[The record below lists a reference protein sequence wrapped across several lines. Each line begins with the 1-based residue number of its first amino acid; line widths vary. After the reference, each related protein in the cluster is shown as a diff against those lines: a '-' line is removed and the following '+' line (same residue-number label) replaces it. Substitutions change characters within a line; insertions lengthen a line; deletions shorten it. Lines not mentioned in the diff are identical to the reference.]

1 MPVSSKQEIKTFTAG
16 HNRMEQNMETLRTSD
31 IEEESIGLWHNCPQ
45 CRNVSFRGE
54 LERNGYI
61 CPKCKVLFPLSVE
74 NRIRLLLG
82 ELSSEIDDMN
92 INENEDTEYDVLTSV
107 ETVDE
112 YPVSLFVLTPDSPL
126 LKKHLTVFSDAI
138 ENALT
143 DSIPFLSVFTASP
156 IETEVSF
163 ADIVPLLLKLE
174 TLAEQTIPHLT
185 VLTETD
191 RRKLTTHLPVGEIII
206 AECTSQSDNA
216 ARFHP
221 QPALHAPEEQL
232 LPEKNRDSNLSVP
245 DISIDCYVP
254 RPEMHEVLVQ
264 FLRFFAFTTQ

>member
-1 MPVSSKQEIKTFTAG
+1 MTTLTAEQ
-16 HNRMEQNMETLRTSD
+16 NRMEHIMDTVRTSE
-31 IEEESIGLWHNCPQ
+31 IEEESIGLWFNCAQ

-61 CPKCKVLFPLSVE
+61 CPKCKELFPLSVE
-74 NRIRLLLG
+74 NRIRLLLN
-82 ELSSEIDDMN
+82 ELPSDIEDMN
-92 INENEDTEYDVLTSV
+92 THENENTECDVQTVV

-112 YPVSLFVLTPDSPL
+112 YPVSLFVLNPDSSL
-126 LKKHLTVFSDAI
+126 LRQHLSVFSNAI

-143 DSIPFLSVFTASP
+143 NSIPFLSVFTASP

-174 TLAEQTIPHLT
+174 TLADQTIPHLT

-191 RRKLTTHLPVGEIII
+191 KRKLTTHLPVGEIII
-206 AECTSQSDNA
+206 AECTSQADNA
-216 ARFHP
+216 TRTQP

-232 LPEKNRDSNLSVP
+232 LPEKSGDSNLSVP
-245 DISIDCYVP
+245 DINVDCYVP
-254 RPEMHEVLVQ
+254 RPEIHEILVR
-264 FLRFFAFTTQ
+264 FLRFFAFSTQ

>member
-1 MPVSSKQEIKTFTAG
+1 
-16 HNRMEQNMETLRTSD
+16 METLRTSD

-82 ELSSEIDDMN
+82 KLSADIEDMSIDE
-92 INENEDTEYDVLTSV
+92 NENTECDVITIV

-112 YPVSLFVLTPDSPL
+112 YPVSLFVLNPDSPL
-126 LKKHLTVFSDAI
+126 MRKHLPMFSQAI
-138 ENALT
+138 EDALT
-143 DSIPFLSVFTASP
+143 NSIPLLSVFTAGP
-156 IETEVSF
+156 LETEVSF
-163 ADIVPLLLKLE
+163 ADIVSLLLKLE

-191 RRKLTTHLPVGEIII
+191 RETLTTHLPVGEIII
-206 AECTSQSDNA
+206 AECTSQLDNA
-216 ARFHP
+216 TRFHP

-232 LPEKNRDSNLSVP
+232 LPEKSRDSNLSVP
-245 DISIDCYVP
+245 DINVDCYVQ
-254 RPEMHEVLVQ
+254 RPEIHEVLVR
-264 FLRFFAFTTQ
+264 FLRFFACTPQ

>member
-1 MPVSSKQEIKTFTAG
+1 
-16 HNRMEQNMETLRTSD
+16 METLRTSD
-31 IEEESIGLWHNCPQ
+31 IEEESIGLWHNCPN

-82 ELSSEIDDMN
+82 ELSSEIEDRNM
-92 INENEDTEYDVLTSV
+92 NENVETECDVLTIV
-107 ETVDE
+107 KTVDE
-112 YPVSLFVLTPDSPL
+112 YPVSLFVLNPDAPL
-126 LKKHLTVFSDAI
+126 LKKHLPIFSNAI

-156 IETEVSF
+156 IKTEVSF
-163 ADIVPLLLKLE
+163 ADIVPLLIKLE
-174 TLAEQTIPHLT
+174 TLADKTIPHLT

-191 RRKLTTHLPVGEIII
+191 RGKLKTHLPVGEIII
-206 AECTSQSDNA
+206 AECTAQSDNA
-216 ARFHP
+216 TRSHP

-232 LPEKNRDSNLSVP
+232 LPEESRDSDLSVP
-245 DISIDCYVP
+245 DISVDCYVP